1 MQAVHRRE
9 RFFLFSARK
18 LAHQNM
24 AVCPP
29 WGGPVP
35 LWRSRAAGDE
45 RRLGTNSNERYIY
58 HPDIGKEEENFGG
71 RDGSASKDCGDEF
84 ASMDRRDEP
93 KISQSGRGEGGRG
106 FEDRANQ

>member
-58 HPDIGKEEENFGG
+58 HPDIGKEEEKSLMIDLGKIGFPVSIP
-71 RDGSASKDCGDEF
+71 SALIK
-84 ASMDRRDEP
+84 R
-93 KISQSGRGEGGRG
+93 
-106 FEDRANQ
+106 